1 MRFNQNNPHFH
12 NFTIEE
18 YLALEQASE
27 RRWEYW
33 DGEIVCVNGIK
44 IEHAIISSN
53 VMAAFSLQVERPTH
67 QVFGGLM
74 PIKTLTLLPYRYP
87 DLSVTGNDR
96 QFERSNDRDILLNPM
111 LVAEIIEPETEAA
124 DRNEKRCAY
133 QAIPSLLEYLLSS
146 CRLPHVTRYSRQ
158 DDGWQREDY
167 GHLKAVI
174 ELPLFSCQLAL
185 ADIYEGVIF
194 A

>member
-1 MRFNQNNPHFH
+1 M
-12 NFTIEE
+12 EE

-33 DGEIVCVNGIK
+33 NGDIVCVNGIR
-44 IEHAIISSN
+44 IEHVVISSN
-53 VMAAFSLQVERPTH
+53 VMAAFSLQLERPTH
-67 QVFGGLM
+67 QVLGGLM
-74 PIKTLTLLPYRYP
+74 PIKTPTLFPYRYP

-133 QAIPSLLEYLLSS
+133 QAIPSLLEYLLIS
-146 CRLPHVTRYSRQ
+146 CRLPHVTRYSRHN
-158 DDGWQREDY
+158 DEWQREDY
-167 GHLKAVI
+167 GDLKAVI
-174 ELPLFSCQLAL
+174 ELPSFNCQLAL
-185 ADIYEGVIF
+185 AKIYQGITFE
-194 A
+194 